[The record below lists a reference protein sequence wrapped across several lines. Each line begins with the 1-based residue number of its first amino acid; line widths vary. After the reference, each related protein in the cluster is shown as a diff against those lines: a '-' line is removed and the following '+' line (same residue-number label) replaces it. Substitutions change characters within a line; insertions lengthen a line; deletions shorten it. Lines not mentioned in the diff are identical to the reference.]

1 MTPDPPT
8 TGVDGPPPA
17 VDVPPRG
24 GVLGFLNSVPGILTG
39 VGAVITALG
48 TVYGIHL
55 AGGPPASTLD
65 EPSGSPPSAQTPV
78 DTTSVAA
85 QADTAPVADDALGDE
100 VTALMTECANG
111 SAGSCATL
119 LDLLVDNCYYGYA
132 VDCDV
137 LYYITPPGSDYEAYG
152 ATCGNRFGWEYAGRC
167 SEL

>member
-8 TGVDGPPPA
+8 TGVDGPPPT

-55 AGGPPASTLD
+55 AGPPGNTLD
-65 EPSGSPPSAQTPV
+65 QPSGSPPPAQAPV
-78 DTTSVAA
+78 DATSVAA
-85 QADTAPVADDALGDE
+85 QAYTAPVADDALGDE
-100 VTALMTECANG
+100 VTALVNGCANG
-111 SAGSCATL
+111 SVEDCANLIYVLARDCEVGDRWSC
-119 LDLLVDNCYYGYA
+119 DF
-132 VDCDV
+132 
-137 LYYITPPGSDYEAYG
+137 LYYITPVGSDYEAYG
-152 ATCGNRFGWEYAGRC
+152 ATCGGRFEPVDGRC